1 MEELLF
7 KFETEKERNDFE
19 YWFSEYGQYHYYAD
33 TANSANSIKSVDVDI
48 ENHIINIEKK

>member
-1 MEELLF
+1 MKELLF

-48 ENHIINIEKK
+48 ENHIINIE

>member
-19 YWFSEYGQYHYYAD
+19 YWFSEYGQYYYYAD
-33 TANSANSIKSVDVDI
+33 TAKSIKSVDVDI
-48 ENHIINIEKK
+48 ENHIINIE